1 MEQACEVS
9 RRSCLVPFGTS
20 LSAAEPKGGPFGEA
34 RGPEPPA
41 MQLAAAK
48 PGYGQDPSSCYIP
61 LRRLQ
66 DLASMINAEYLGGAA
81 DGAEALP
88 DPGSPGP
95 RLPAAQDPAAEVPRG
110 ARAFPLLL
118 RDGGE
123 EALEEEEEGAETPE
137 EEEEDEDDDDDDYDD
152 DDYEEEEEEDDDEE
166 EEAATEPGPR
176 SRGRSAPQRGP
187 DSRLQ
192 PAESVPDG
200 GPGEQPES
208 SAALQLVSTV
218 GARAGGPWPL
228 PFCGAAGPGRAGRA
242 ASLAPAPRRMGAILP
257 SEGSPPGPARAVTAL
272 TAHLCPG
279 AAARAPPTAF
289 SPVRNKR
296 HHPSAQRLAAEFGGV
311 FSPLEGV
318 FLSAVQMRRA
328 GGSVPISCRSG

>member
-1 MEQACEVS
+1 MS

-81 DGAEALP
+81 DGAEAVP

-118 RDGGE
+118 RDGAE
-123 EALEEEEEGAETPE
+123 EAPEEEEGAETPE
-137 EEEEDEDDDDDDYDD
+137 EEEDDDDDYDDDDYDD
-152 DDYEEEEEEDDDEE
+152 DDYEEEEEDDEE
-166 EEAATEPGPR
+166 EEATELGPR
-176 SRGRSAPQRGP
+176 SRGRSAAQRGP
-187 DSRLQ
+187 DSRPQ
-192 PAESVPDG
+192 PAESVLDG

-218 GARAGGPWPL
+218 GARAGGPCPL
-228 PFCGAAGPGRAGRA
+228 PFCGAAGPGRAVAA
-242 ASLAPAPRRMGAILP
+242 ASVAPAPRRMGAILR
-257 SEGSPPGPARAVTAL
+257 SEGTVPGPPRLSPL

-279 AAARAPPTAF
+279 APARAPPAAF
-289 SPVRNKR
+289 PPVRNKR
-296 HHPSAQRLAAEFGGV
+296 HHPSAQQLAAEFGGV

>member
-1 MEQACEVS
+1 MS

-81 DGAEALP
+81 DGGEALP

-123 EALEEEEEGAETPE
+123 EAPEEEEEGAETPE
-137 EEEEDEDDDDDDYDD
+137 EEEEEDDDYDDD
-152 DDYEEEEEEDDDEE
+152 DDYEEEEEDDDDD
-166 EEAATEPGPR
+166 EEAATEPSPR
-176 SRGRSAPQRGP
+176 SRGRSAPQRGL

-257 SEGSPPGPARAVTAL
+257 SEGTLPGPARAVTA
-272 TAHLCPG
+272 HLCPG
-279 AAARAPPTAF
+279 PAARAPLAAF
-289 SPVRNKR
+289 SPVRSKR
-296 HHPSAQRLAAEFGGV
+296 HHPSAQQLAAEFGGV
-311 FSPLEGV
+311 FSALDGV

-328 GGSVPISCRSG
+328 GGSVPISCGSG

>member
-88 DPGSPGP
+88 DPGSPGS

-123 EALEEEEEGAETPE
+123 EAPEEEEEGAETPE
-137 EEEEDEDDDDDDYDD
+137 EEEEDDDDDDYDD
-152 DDYEEEEEEDDDEE
+152 DDYEEEEEDDDDD

-176 SRGRSAPQRGP
+176 SRGRSTPQRGP

-192 PAESVPDG
+192 PADSVPDG

-208 SAALQLVSTV
+208 SAALQLVSTA

-257 SEGSPPGPARAVTAL
+257 SEGTVPGPARAVTVL

-279 AAARAPPTAF
+279 AAARAPPAAF
-289 SPVRNKR
+289 
-296 HHPSAQRLAAEFGGV
+296 
-311 FSPLEGV
+311 FSRQE
-318 FLSAVQMRRA
+318 
-328 GGSVPISCRSG
+328 